1 MFFKGFSEINRKEI
15 VDTKAC
21 TFGTKGQRN
30 CFRNDDILQRR
41 FSRAASLEQDGLDEG
56 PGVALDLLQVGLLV
70 TTEEVEQSS
79 EIKST
84 QKLKLFK

>member
-1 MFFKGFSEINRKEI
+1 M
-15 VDTKAC
+15 
-21 TFGTKGQRN
+21 QR
-30 CFRNDDILQRR
+30 L
-41 FSRAASLEQDGLDEG
+41 FSRAASLEQDGLDER

-84 QKLKLFK
+84 QKLKLFKRFFSF